1 MISGK
6 GARSS
11 HFRVF
16 GLLLAPKHL
25 HFPFDQLYGLAGSR
39 SKHNSS
45 SAADTHAQE
54 DNVVVLRIEKPRRYM
69 IAPNSWSAFAPR
81 VTVAFTR
88 IKPEVVRVQE

>member
-1 MISGK
+1 MISGN

-11 HFRVF
+11 RFRVF
-16 GLLLAPKHL
+16 GPQQHL

-54 DNVVVLRIEKPRRYM
+54 DNVVILRIEKPRRY
-69 IAPNSWSAFAPR
+69 ICP
-81 VTVAFTR
+81 
-88 IKPEVVRVQE
+88 Q

>member
-11 HFRVF
+11 RFRVF
-16 GLLLAPKHL
+16 GLLPKQHL
-25 HFPFDQLYGLAGSR
+25 HFPFDQLYGLAGLC
-39 SKHNSS
+39 SKYNSS

-69 IAPNSWSAFAPR
+69 IAQKTKVLLRP
-81 VTVAFTR
+81 VL
-88 IKPEVVRVQE
+88 